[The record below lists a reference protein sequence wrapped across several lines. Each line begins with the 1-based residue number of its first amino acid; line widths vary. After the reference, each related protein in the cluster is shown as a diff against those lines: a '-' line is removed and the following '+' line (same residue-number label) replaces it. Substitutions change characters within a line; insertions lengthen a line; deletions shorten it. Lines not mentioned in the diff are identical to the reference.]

1 MNIEEYL
8 SHFDKFTKDPTL
20 EAMEYIMSKFDNPH
34 KKLKCIHIAGTN
46 GKGSVSEMLNK
57 CLINAG
63 YKVGKFISP
72 HLIKFNDGICINN
85 NPILDKEVEEI
96 LKPLSKVVD
105 EYNKTHKIPVKWF
118 EVITSLV
125 FIYFHK
131 KQCDFAIIE
140 TGLGGTT
147 DCTNIIEPIIS
158 IITTIGYDHV
168 DILGDTIEQIAIHK
182 AGIIK
187 KNSNTI
193 FTYQPEVINIIKEK
207 CEKENNNLYLINKED
222 IKNYSYDQ
230 NLQKFDYKN
239 YKNIEINLKGKVQTV
254 NASEC
259 LEAIDILKKKGYEI
273 PEKAIREGLKTVI
286 HKARM
291 EQISNNPKIIF
302 DGGHNESAIQNLQ
315 NTINQYYQNEKK
327 VYIIS
332 ILKTKDHNT
341 IIEKLSQ
348 DKEAIFYFT
357 DGILERP
364 YVSSKE
370 LKEEA
375 IRYIPEENIN
385 TATLKKA
392 IVEAKERYK
401 DRIIFIVGSFY
412 VYKETME
419 ILKQI
424 KITL

>member
-8 SHFDKFTKDPTL
+8 SNFDKFTKDPTL

-46 GKGSVSEMLNK
+46 GKGSVSEMISN
-57 CLINAG
+57 CLVNSG

-85 NPILDKEVEEI
+85 SQISDREVAEI
-96 LKPLSKVVD
+96 LEPLSKVIE
-105 EYNKTHKIPVKWF
+105 EYNKKHEIPVKWF

-125 FIYFHK
+125 FIYFYQ
-131 KQCDFAIIE
+131 KQCDFAVIE

-158 IITTIGYDHV
+158 IITTIGYDHI
-168 DILGDTIEQIAIHK
+168 DILGNTLEEIATHK

-187 KNSNTI
+187 KNSNTV
-193 FTYQPEVINIIKEK
+193 FTYQPRIINIIRDK
-207 CEKENNNLYLINKED
+207 CTQENNKLYLVNQED
-222 IKNYSYDQ
+222 ITNYSYDQ
-230 NLQKFDYKN
+230 NFQKFDYKN
-239 YKNIEINLKGKVQTV
+239 YQNIEINLKGKVQTV
-254 NASEC
+254 NASQC
-259 LEAIDILKKKGYEI
+259 LEALDILKQIGYEI
-273 PEKAIREGLKTVI
+273 SENAIREGLKTVV

-291 EQISNNPKIIF
+291 EQINNNPTIIF

-315 NTINQYYQNEKK
+315 NTIEQYYQNEKK

-357 DGILERP
+357 DGIAERP
-364 YVSSKE
+364 YVPREK

-375 IRYIPEENIN
+375 KKYVPEDNIN
-385 TATLKKA
+385 IATLEKA
-392 IVEAKERYK
+392 IAEAKEKYK
-401 DRIIFIVGSFY
+401 DRTIFIVGSFY
-412 VYKETME
+412 TYKKVIET
-419 ILKQI
+419 I
-424 KITL
+424 KE